1 MTFGHPVTG
10 SHGDT
15 RLTDKALT
23 VVPTVTISGDGNGGE
38 NAPKCELMEP
48 LAEYD
53 LLEEPSFGS
62 TRFFDDLDS
71 ADITCMFRDGMSLSA
86 ETGSSCALK
95 EGASDSDEGRTQMS
109 FQTAV
114 DSDLM
119 AVEALL

>member
-15 RLTDKALT
+15 RLTDKALK
-23 VVPTVTISGDGNGGE
+23 VAPTLTISGDGNGRE
-38 NAPKCELMEP
+38 TPPKCELMEP

-53 LLEEPSFGS
+53 LLEEPSVGS
-62 TRFFDDLDS
+62 TRFFDDLNTVDV
-71 ADITCMFRDGMSLSA
+71 TGMFRDGVSA
-86 ETGSSCALK
+86 ETGSSCAPK
-95 EGASDSDEGRTQMS
+95 EVASDSDEGRTQLS
-109 FQTAV
+109 SQTAV

>member
-15 RLTDKALT
+15 RLTDKALE
-23 VVPTVTISGDGNGGE
+23 VAPTLRSSRDGNGGE
-38 NAPKCELMEP
+38 TTPKSELMEP

-53 LLEEPSFGS
+53 LLEEPSVGS
-62 TRFFDDLDS
+62 TRFFDDLNTV
-71 ADITCMFRDGMSLSA
+71 DITRIFRDGVSV
-86 ETGSSCALK
+86 ERGSSCASK
-95 EGASDSDEGRTQMS
+95 EVASDSDEGETQIS
-109 FQTAV
+109 LQTAV